1 MRRPPLAGIDGGRR
15 LTGALSCSGHLV
27 GAWWPVLVT
36 WSTVAVFTRADLP
49 GERQVYRTSGSL
61 VAWWAWVAFAVVL
74 LIVLVLGR
82 HNHATLVTA
91 SVVIAITGVMY
102 ACALRPRIVADAA
115 GIAVVNPLRVHEVPW
130 PAVIQVD
137 LVHNVRVHYRSPS
150 GSRPGGGKPGGS
162 RPGGG
167 KPGGSRPGEGK
178 PGGSRPGEGVPGGD
192 GPAGARPG
200 EGVPGGEKIVHSW
213 AVQSTGRSRTRNE
226 LRARRAA
233 RRGMTP
239 EPGYARLPDAA
250 KAALAGSAAEFI
262 ARQLDER
269 ARVERSAAAAAEP
282 RGAQPASA
290 ADPSSEGGPA
300 STGGLAAAADTGSG
314 SAPDVAPAAARVRW
328 SWGPI
333 AAMVVP
339 LLILLGLA
347 LA

>member
-1 MRRPPLAGIDGGRR
+1 
-15 LTGALSCSGHLV
+15 
-27 GAWWPVLVT
+27 
-36 WSTVAVFTRADLP
+36 
-49 GERQVYRTSGSL
+49 
-61 VAWWAWVAFAVVL
+61 
-74 LIVLVLGR
+74 VLGR
-82 HNHATLVTA
+82 HSHATLVTA
-91 SVVIAITGVMY
+91 SVVIAITGIMY

-115 GIAVVNPLRVHEVPW
+115 GITVVNPLRVHEVPW
-130 PAVIQVD
+130 AAVIQVD
-137 LVHNVRVHYRSPS
+137 LVHNVRVHYRSP
-150 GSRPGGGKPGGS
+150 GGS
-162 RPGGG
+162 RPGG
-167 KPGGSRPGEGK
+167 
-178 PGGSRPGEGVPGGD
+178 
-192 GPAGARPG
+192 
-200 EGVPGGEKIVHSW
+200 GVPGGEKIVHSW

-269 ARVERSAAAAAEP
+269 VRVERSAAAAAEP

-314 SAPDVAPAAARVRW
+314 SAPDVAPAAAQVRW